1 MKGSIVK
8 YPDQETLIQKF
19 QLTSYIIRKQTEG
32 ISDEES
38 VMQLPFRGNCM
49 NWILGHILTDRSY
62 VLQLLGMDAVMD
74 EISLERYRRESEPVT
89 SLDDGLRFHQLME
102 YFDLSQTRIEEGLK
116 KVTAERLAEEDKAGS
131 REGQVGFLI
140 DYIHWHETYHTGQ
153 FEILRQLAGKNDK
166 VI

>member
-19 QLTSYIIRKQTEG
+19 QLTSYIIHKQTEG

-38 VMQLPFRGNCM
+38 VLQLPFRGNCM

-102 YFDLSQTRIEEGLK
+102 FFDLSQAKIEEGLK
-116 KVTAERLAEEDKAGS
+116 KVTAERLAEADRAGS
-131 REGQVGFLI
+131 REGEVGSLI
-140 DYIHWHETYHTGQ
+140 ADIHWHETYHTGQ